1 MEIKKATS
9 INSVCTA
16 ILQNSKIKK
25 IDIYSIFRTIANK
38 KSKIV
43 IYENDYDTEAVISG
57 GDLKDFISNV
67 NPFFSYEDTEKIEY
81 YKKYYNISKQIY
93 DRCIFLI
100 ENSKKIS
107 YYRIKDVK
115 AGHFLTFSELHD
127 DTVSS
132 MRLLAQYED
141 PDIAYKVVNKYLKL
155 YRFLQ
160 IPKTLE
166 VIGYNNQNNIL
177 EQKLFQT
184 IDAEELL

>member
-9 INSVCTA
+9 VNSVCTA

-81 YKKYYNISKQIY
+81 YKKYYNISKHI
-93 DRCIFLI
+93 
-100 ENSKKIS
+100 
-107 YYRIKDVK
+107 
-115 AGHFLTFSELHD
+115 
-127 DTVSS
+127 
-132 MRLLAQYED
+132 
-141 PDIAYKVVNKYLKL
+141 
-155 YRFLQ
+155 
-160 IPKTLE
+160 
-166 VIGYNNQNNIL
+166 
-177 EQKLFQT
+177 
-184 IDAEELL
+184 